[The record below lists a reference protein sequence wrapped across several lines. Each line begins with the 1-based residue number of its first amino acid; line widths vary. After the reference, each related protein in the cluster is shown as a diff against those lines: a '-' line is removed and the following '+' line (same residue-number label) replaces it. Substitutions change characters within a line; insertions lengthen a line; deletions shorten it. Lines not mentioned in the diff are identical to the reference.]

1 MVGGETMTTI
11 IVNWHAVADAF
22 VWACVGFSL
31 ALALDT
37 VIQGRAR
44 KRRYVKELETLVRE
58 RR

>member
-1 MVGGETMTTI
+1 MTNI

-22 VWACVGFSL
+22 VWGCIGFSL
-31 ALALDT
+31 ALTLDL

-44 KRRYVKELETLVRE
+44 KRRYVKELEALVRE